1 MIDLVFFL
9 FGSSI
14 GSFLNVLIDRPSKGE
29 GIGGRSHCDYCQE
42 KIIWYDLVPILS
54 FLFLKGKS
62 RCCHKR
68 LSLQYP
74 LVEIITGLVFVF
86 IFKNAIFGQGVMEKI
101 ILLGL
106 VSTLIVVFF
115 SDFKYQLISDWTL
128 LSFFVFSVL
137 FHMQGLYGSS
147 LAFLSNRLTYYFVSG
162 LVIGLPIFLI
172 YFFSKEK
179 AMGLGDV
186 YLSVVTGFLLGAS
199 KGFIALYIAFV
210 CGAIYG
216 LILIVARRKKMK
228 SRVAFGPFIV
238 LGCLT
243 LLFYG
248 NSIIDAINKIYGL

>member
-86 IFKNAIFGQGVMEKI
+86 ILKNAIFGQGVMERI
-101 ILLGL
+101 ILLGM

-128 LSFFVFSVL
+128 LSFFVFSAL

>member
-128 LSFFVFSVL
+128 LSFFVFSAL